1 MKKTRLL
8 IALLAMLVA
17 ASGYAQDSY
26 RKAVKDFLTVTG
38 QYEKSKSLIP
48 TMSLLF
54 VGNDQV
60 DVGQLTNRYLEER
73 FENDMI
79 DWFMNVAEVR
89 DMTEA
94 DLKEVATL
102 LSSPEGKVY
111 EAHQQEWIAELL
123 AEFIESM
130 SMPFMKSAEEM
141 EFDEDKDWSHGGL
154 ADLLGQPIQPKAD
167 IDAAYAARF
176 KEVILESAFSHEF
189 IDAMMDRFDQDSV
202 FHENQED
209 RQKAREWMIA
219 SVPAA
224 LMNSAYGIL
233 TLEDLDYAATLY
245 SNEAYC
251 KYTDYGKSADLE
263 NLKTGHFF
271 AKYSEWMESQG
282 AKVTEDINV
291 LTEFFK
297 SLFNLANVN
306 VDDLFKFDHL
316 DDE

>member
-26 RKAVKDFLTVTG
+26 REAVKDFLTATG
-38 QYEKSKSLIP
+38 QYEKSKSFIP
-48 TMSLLF
+48 TMSILF
-54 VGNDQV
+54 EGNDQV

-79 DWFMNVAEVR
+79 DWFVDLVKVR

-94 DLKEVATL
+94 DLKEVASL

-111 EAHQQEWIAELL
+111 DAHQQEWIAELL
-123 AEFIESM
+123 VEFLDNLR
-130 SMPFMKSAEEM
+130 MPFMKSAEEM

-154 ADLLGQPIQPKAD
+154 ADLLGPPVQPKAD
-167 IDAAYAARF
+167 IDAAYAAKF

-189 IDAMMDRFDQDSV
+189 IDAMINRFDQDSI
-202 FHENQED
+202 FHENEED
-209 RQKAREWMIA
+209 RQTTRDWMIA
-219 SVPAA
+219 SVPAV

-233 TLEDLDYAATLY
+233 TLEDLDYAAKLY

-263 NLKTGHFF
+263 NLKVGHFMV
-271 AKYSEWMESQG
+271 KYSEWMESQG
-282 AKVTEDINV
+282 AKVTDDPNV
-291 LTEFFK
+291 AIEFYK
-297 SLFNLANVN
+297 SLLNLSNLN
-306 VDDLFKFDHL
+306 VDDLFNSDHL
-316 DDE
+316 NDE